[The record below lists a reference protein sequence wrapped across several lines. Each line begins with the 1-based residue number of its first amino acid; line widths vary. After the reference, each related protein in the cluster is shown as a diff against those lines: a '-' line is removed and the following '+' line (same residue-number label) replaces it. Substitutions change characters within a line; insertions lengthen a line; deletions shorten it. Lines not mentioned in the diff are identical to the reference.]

1 MTERRVV
8 MLECHN
14 SLFSCRILYI
24 NGAVHEAGVETE
36 LAASQREKYGQFA
49 SATGWQ
55 WQCFDLCLSV
65 CLLEE

>member
-1 MTERRVV
+1 LLCWNATTICPLAE
-8 MLECHN
+8 
-14 SLFSCRILYI
+14 LYI

-36 LAASQREKYGQFA
+36 LAASQKEKYGQFA

-55 WQCFDLCLSV
+55 WQFFDLCLSV